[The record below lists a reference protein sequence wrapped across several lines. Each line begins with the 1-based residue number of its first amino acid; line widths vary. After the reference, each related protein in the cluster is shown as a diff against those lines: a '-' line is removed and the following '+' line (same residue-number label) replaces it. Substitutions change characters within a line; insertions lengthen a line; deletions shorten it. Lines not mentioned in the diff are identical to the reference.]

1 MAKIKRASVEET
13 GNVSHKQ
20 LEYYMQEMQ
29 YLRQEGKVFALA
41 YPQLAGELGIDE
53 EHFHDP
59 HLGRLMQSFAFMT
72 ARISQKIE
80 EQFEYINQ
88 SLLQVLGPR
97 FLYDIPPFVIL
108 QFLPSEKNH
117 GFYIS
122 DRSLVTQKL
131 EIDDSESAEKKQLD
145 INVHT
150 VYPIKVT
157 GAHIESAE
165 IRAGSD
171 FYLSCKHALKMK
183 ISDIDTN
190 KLRVFIDS
198 NYIESI
204 KMYRLLFDTQ
214 HNKSFKPNKHGIKHI
229 INDKVEST
237 EVRISITGFDQNEYL
252 YSNGQIE
259 DKKFADLFDFFAYY
273 KKFMFFDLEFSKNDL
288 VIAEQQGYL
297 ELIFPLSDNVH
308 AHGFNISAGI
318 FKFNCTPAVN
328 LFKRETSPIQSN
340 PYDTFLDVYSSDN
353 NYQIHSIHSVSGYI
367 RTDEGYEQ
375 KGYKNYFESTINTSS
390 WVSRKINN
398 QFQLGLIQT
407 LSSVDTDSN
416 NSNNVEEYEDDI
428 ETLIPYAMYYNRDLS
443 YTLLGS
449 VDDPQEAKESWFLD
463 ESISG
468 LKITNIS
475 TFTSAIPGIEV
486 TKYSSVVRMLNT
498 RYALNELERHNV
510 NKVLQD
516 ILVLFAHMNSN
527 HAGVEKYIIN
537 IEVNNTVIHKRIGG
551 MLCPIPGLKYLIS
564 YDTHKHQAYL
574 FALVFGHFLR
584 KNGSLGM
591 EVEFELQAV

>member
-1 MAKIKRASVEET
+1 MAKTKRSSVEQA
-13 GNVSHKQ
+13 GSVSHKQ

-41 YPQLAGELGIDE
+41 YPQLAGELGIDA

-97 FLYDIPPFVIL
+97 FLYDVPPFVML
-108 QFLPSEKNH
+108 QLLPSEKNH

-131 EIDDSESAEKKQLD
+131 EIDDSESEEKKQLE

-150 VYPIKVT
+150 VYPIKIT
-157 GAHIESAE
+157 GADIESAE

-171 FYLSCKHALKMK
+171 FYLSCKHALKIK
-183 ISDIDTN
+183 IKDIDSS

-204 KMYRLLFDTQ
+204 KMYRLLFDT
-214 HNKSFKPNKHGIKHI
+214 SFKQIKHI
-229 INDKVEST
+229 TNDKVEPT
-237 EVRISITGFDQNEYL
+237 EVSINITGFDQNEYL
-252 YSNGQIE
+252 YSNGHIE

-288 VIAEQQGYL
+288 IIAEHQGYL
-297 ELIFPLSDNVH
+297 ELIMPLSDNVH
-308 AHGFNISAGI
+308 THGFNISADM

-340 PYDTFLDVYSSDN
+340 PYDTFLDVYSADN
-353 NYQIHSIHSVSGYI
+353 DYQIHSIHSVLGYV

-375 KGYKNYFESTINTSS
+375 KGYKNYFESAINTSS
-390 WVSRKINN
+390 WISRKIND

-407 LSSVDTDSN
+407 LSSIDADLSN
-416 NSNNVEEYEDDI
+416 AEEYEDDI
-428 ETLIPYAMYYNRDLS
+428 ETLIPYAMYYNKDLS

-449 VDDPQEAKESWFLD
+449 VDDPEEAKESWFLD

-468 LKITNIS
+468 LKIRNIN
-475 TFTSAIPGIEV
+475 TFTSAISGIEV

-516 ILVLFAHMNSN
+516 ILVLFAHMNTN
-527 HAGVEKYIIN
+527 HAGIEKYIIN
-537 IEVNNTVIHKRIGG
+537 IEVSNTVVHKRIGG
-551 MLCPIPGLKYLIS
+551 MLCPIPGLKYTIS

-591 EVEFELQAV
+591 EVEFELQSV